1 MMTAEQIAEK
11 WVKIIGIGFNPCER
25 SFDYSPPLSFKE
37 QADYDRDMVILCDMP
52 DYENIILVEMER
64 QGLIP

>member
-1 MMTAEQIAEK
+1 MNAEQIAAK

-25 SFDYSPPLSFKE
+25 SFDYAPPLSGAE
-37 QADYDRDMVILCDMP
+37 QTDYDRDMVALCEAQ
-52 DYENIILVEMER
+52 DYEGIILSAMEQ

>member
-1 MMTAEQIAEK
+1 MNPNEIAAK
-11 WVKIIGIGFNPCER
+11 WVKIIGLGFNPCER

-37 QADYDRDMVILCDMP
+37 RSDYDRDMVVLCDAP
-52 DYENIILVEMER
+52 DYEGIILAEMEK